1 MGDGRGLRDGARPLD
16 FLLLLLGLLGVFGVR
31 EMLWYLQS
39 WTRSDTLGLV
49 VMLVVLRDAGFVV
62 MMMTGA
68 EEYGEE
74 GRYV

>member
-1 MGDGRGLRDGARPLD
+1 MVL
-16 FLLLLLGLLGVFGVR
+16 V
-31 EMLWYLQS
+31 YLQS
-39 WTRSDTLGLV
+39 WTRRDTFGLV
-49 VMLVVLRDAGFVV
+49 VMLVVLRDEGFVV